1 MSVEKYGTFIT
12 LQADGDT
19 LILPYA
25 GDDSGKQIVATMV
38 NQARTADG
46 IVRGEVIA
54 TAPKHELKW
63 RVLTPE
69 KWSEILTFFN
79 KHFYFEATYTDMITN
94 STVTKTMYVGDRSA
108 QPFLIDT
115 VSGKPRYYL
124 DCQANIIGIGE
135 TV

>member
-1 MSVEKYGTFIT
+1 MAVERYGNFIT

-25 GDDSGKQIVATMV
+25 GDNSGTQTIATMV

-63 RVLTPE
+63 RVLSPE
-69 KWSEILTFFN
+69 KWSEILTFFD
-79 KHFYFEATYTDMITN
+79 KHFYFNATYTDMVTN
-94 STVTKTMYVGDRSA
+94 RTVTKTFYVGDRSA
-108 QPFLIDT
+108 NPFLIDQA
-115 VSGKPRYYL
+115 SGKPRYYL
-124 DCQANIIGIGE
+124 DCQANIIGIGD
-135 TV
+135 VV